1 MQELR
6 EEEAKLLLA
15 LQDDAERLKW
25 FRQPGALQAAL
36 QLDQGAAVTVD
47 EGGEKL
53 RGIVRYVGSLT
64 DRMHPCPLSG
74 RYFGIELQVRL

>member
-25 FRQPGALQAAL
+25 FREPEALQAAL
-36 QLDQGAAVTVD
+36 QLSKGAAVTVD